1 MRHIVASWRISC
13 SKFHWISELKPYLI
27 LLSKSNKTESA
38 DYSRDVGVGVGEDA
52 DSLLKLEIVLNSVW
66 ILHLHGE
73 YQRPNFF
80 LFVFIIACSDLLTS
94 SSSSLNVLAIKTVI
108 WSITRKAI
116 SCAAPLE
123 DLVMRWALNL
133 ECGISTR

>member
-1 MRHIVASWRISC
+1 MDFRI
-13 SKFHWISELKPYLI
+13 KALLI

-38 DYSRDVGVGVGEDA
+38 DNSRDVGVGVGEDA

-73 YQRPNFF
+73 YQRPNLFS
-80 LFVFIIACSDLLTS
+80 FVFIVARSDLLTS
-94 SSSSLNVLAIKTVI
+94 SSSSLYVLAIKTEI